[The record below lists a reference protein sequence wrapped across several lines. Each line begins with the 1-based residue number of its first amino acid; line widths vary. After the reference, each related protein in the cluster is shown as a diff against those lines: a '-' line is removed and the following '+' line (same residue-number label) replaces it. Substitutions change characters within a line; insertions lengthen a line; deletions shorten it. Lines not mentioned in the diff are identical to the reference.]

1 MLQIWKLPEVRRIGP
16 SANCWREARRLV
28 AAALCGGDGESRGA
42 AGEEVRM
49 RVRVSFLYV

>member
-16 SANCWREARRLV
+16 SANCWREARRWV